1 MPQCPNNCDY
11 RMRIAVVTQRYD
23 NDRTYVS
30 ASKTQDAYYLGGE
43 LTPLDTEE
51 NKAKFIQ
58 RLRQYLELR
67 NLNILVGNGCSLPL
81 GAPKIG
87 NVTTLLSELD
97 SSPYRLTDP
106 GCQKLALKLL
116 NDLIPAKSSIG
127 IEPLL
132 TILANVQAN
141 EQLLGKTVKLGNVEV
156 PFQNA
161 QCLERLLKKWL
172 FHKCRSLSHV
182 SQADLHSHEEFLRR
196 ILLRSTTLPRA
207 KVFTLNYDLLLERAL
222 DNLGVLYF
230 DGFLGTIDRTLRT
243 ESYHYDLYY
252 PGETTEGRVSRVD
265 RVLHLYKLHG
275 SINWRRRSTVAND
288 VIISAS
294 EPSEAEYGD
303 VMIYPSPLKVTE
315 MNGYP
320 YSEMFRHFS
329 SHIHQ
334 PQSALLAI
342 GYSFQDSH
350 INRLIYQALSIPS
363 FVLIIVAPCIK
374 GPESGKSPEIEH
386 EVWRLKELNSK
397 RILIVTGYE
406 KDNSGQYIHGAGTM
420 QDFSTAWLPDITE
433 LNVEATARE
442 EVNKLFREAPPSED
456 NHGG

>member
-1 MPQCPNNCDY
+1 
-11 RMRIAVVTQRYD
+11 MRIAGATQRYD

-30 ASKTQDAYYLGGE
+30 ASKTQDAYYLGGA

-51 NKAKFIQ
+51 NKAKFVQ

-87 NVTTLLSELD
+87 NVATLLPELD
-97 SSPYRLTDP
+97 ASPYKLTDAD
-106 GCQKLALKLL
+106 CQELARELL
-116 NDLIPAKSSIG
+116 NHLIPAKRAIG
-127 IEPLL
+127 VEPLL
-132 TILANVQAN
+132 TVLANVQAN
-141 EQLLGKTVKLGNVEV
+141 EQLLGKTVMLGGVEV
-156 PFQNA
+156 PVKNA

-172 FHKCRSLSHV
+172 FHKCRSLSCV
-182 SQADLHSHEEFLRR
+182 SDLDLRFHEEFLRR

-207 KVFTLNYDLLLERAL
+207 KVFTVNYDLLLERAL

-230 DGFLGTIDRTLRT
+230 DGFLGTINRTLRT

-275 SINWRRRSTVAND
+275 SINWRRRSTAAND

-294 EPSEAEYGD
+294 EPTETEYGD

-334 PQSALLAI
+334 PQSALLTI

-363 FVLIIVAPCIK
+363 FVLIIVTPNVIV
-374 GPESGKSPEIEH
+374 PESGKSPDIQH
-386 EVWRLKELNSK
+386 EMWRLKELNSK
-397 RILIVTGYE
+397 RILIVTGCE
-406 KDNSGQYIHGAGTM
+406 KDDSGQYIHGAGTM
-420 QDFSTAWLPDITE
+420 QDFSSLWLPDITE
-433 LNVEATARE
+433 LNVEASARE
-442 EVNKLFREAPPSED
+442 EVSKLFQQVPPSED

>member
-1 MPQCPNNCDY
+1 VAK
-11 RMRIAVVTQRYD
+11 I
-23 NDRTYVS
+23 
-30 ASKTQDAYYLGGE
+30 KTEDGYYLGGE
-43 LTPLDTEE
+43 LIPLDQED
-51 NKAKFIQ
+51 NKARFIE

-67 NLNILVGNGCSLPL
+67 NLNVLIGNGCSLPL
-81 GAPKIG
+81 GAPRIG
-87 NVTTLLSELD
+87 NTADLRPEFDVP
-97 SSPYRLTDP
+97 PYRLTDADSQLRARTLLDQLLP
-106 GCQKLALKLL
+106 KKSAL
-116 NDLIPAKSSIG
+116 G
-127 IEPLL
+127 VEPLL

-141 EQLLGKTVKLGNVEV
+141 DQLLHKPTKIGSVEV
-156 PFQNA
+156 PTADA

-172 FHKCRSLSHV
+172 FQKCKTLSAV
-182 SQADLHSHEEFLRR
+182 GDADLRFHEELLRR

-207 KVFTLNYDLLLERAL
+207 KIFTLNYDLLLERAL

-230 DGFLGTIDRTLRT
+230 DGFLGTINRTLRT

-275 SINWRRRSTVAND
+275 SINWRRRSTAASD
-288 VIISAS
+288 VMISHG
-294 EPSEAEYGD
+294 EPAEAEYGD

-334 PQSALLAI
+334 PQSILLTI

-363 FVLIIVAPCIK
+363 FVLIIVTPELLAPEPAKPAGIYH
-374 GPESGKSPEIEH
+374 EI
-386 EVWRLKELNSK
+386 WRLKELKSK
-397 RILIVTGYE
+397 RILIVTGSERDGAGAYVR
-406 KDNSGQYIHGAGTM
+406 GAGTM
-420 QDFSTAWLPDITE
+420 QDFSTIWLPDITE
-433 LNVEATARE
+433 LNVEANARE
-442 EVNKLFREAPPSED
+442 EVRKIFQDAQAPGDD
-456 NHGG
+456 NAS

>member
-1 MPQCPNNCDY
+1 
-11 RMRIAVVTQRYD
+11 MRIAAATQRYD
-23 NDRTYVS
+23 NDRTHVS
-30 ASKTQDAYYLGGE
+30 TSKTQDAYYLGGE
-43 LTPLDTEE
+43 LIPLDTED
-51 NKAKFIQ
+51 NKAKFVH

-87 NVTTLLSELD
+87 NVSTLLPELD

-106 GCQKLALKLL
+106 DCQKVARKLL
-116 NDLIPAKSSIG
+116 DDLIPAKSSIG
-127 IEPLL
+127 VEPLL
-132 TILANVQAN
+132 TVLANVQAN
-141 EQLLGKTVKLGNVEV
+141 EQLLSKTVMLGSVAV
-156 PFQNA
+156 PVHNA

-172 FHKCRSLSHV
+172 FHKCRSLSQV
-182 SQADLHSHEEFLRR
+182 GDADLRFHEEFLRR

-207 KVFTLNYDLLLERAL
+207 KVFTVNYDLLLERAL

-230 DGFLGTIDRTLRT
+230 DGFLGTINRTLRT

-275 SINWRRRSTVAND
+275 SINWRRRSTAASD

-294 EPSEAEYGD
+294 EPTEAEFGD

-363 FVLIIVAPCIK
+363 FVLIIVAPSITA
-374 GPESGKSPEIEH
+374 PESGKAPEIQH
-386 EVWRLKELNSK
+386 EIWRLKELNSK
-397 RILIVTGYE
+397 RILIVTGCE
-406 KDNSGQYIHGAGTM
+406 KDGAGQYAHGAGTM
-420 QDFSTAWLPDITE
+420 QDFSTVWLPDITE
-433 LNVEATARE
+433 LNVEASARE
-442 EVNKLFREAPPSED
+442 EVNKLFPKASVSEE
-456 NHGG
+456 NHDG